1 MTDGNDA
8 NLSALEHRLDELED
22 GLRLEY
28 PTAETPGGGAQRL
41 RLEVPTPWSLMTI
54 GARGT
59 GASDGRAVGPGGF
72 ALMTVESFGAEIQ
85 GNTCIDTDGLT
96 IVHSIGAARV
106 LTQEN
111 LGVASSAAMRL
122 GTTEGHI
129 ELTAGEVPV
138 HDPAF
143 KVIPS
148 MAVPAAPDVDTA
160 TPRGPTESAKSAA
173 GAIWDGLE
181 VAGGINTWLGFVLDG
196 MPLSSGVAA
205 GTLLARVAG
214 VINLFR
220 TGVAMINAGVAAA
233 AAVSD
238 VSSMD
243 RERSSAP
250 AVKLHG
256 AGGVKLTSPEGISA
270 FGNEL
275 SLTARQTASLKAS
288 AKVSI
293 KSAGYASFYGGL
305 VTSISSE
312 GPATLKSTLNAA
324 TVSGK
329 YADVSGKDT
338 AVVRSKK
345 LVGVIAGQKFALESP
360 TVVMGGGEYVGV
372 SSGDMVQLEAPF
384 VHSAAR
390 RQNTVSSTQKVVVK
404 GDREVQL
411 ESGSAKMTVKDGE
424 FRIDPGA
431 GKTLIVD
438 RQSLRFLTF
447 RVEGSRT
454 RIRGPVD
461 IG

>member
-1 MTDGNDA
+1 MTNGNDV
-8 NLSALEHRLDELED
+8 EQRLDDLEE
-22 GLRLEY
+22 GLRVEY
-28 PTAETPGGGAQRL
+28 PTPETPGGGAQRL
-41 RLEVPTPWSLMTI
+41 RLEVPEPWSLMTI
-54 GARGT
+54 GARGI

-72 ALMTVESFGAEIQ
+72 GLMTTESLGAEIH
-85 GNTCIDTDGLT
+85 GSTCIDTDGLT
-96 IVHSIGAARV
+96 IAHSLGAARL

-143 KVIPS
+143 RVIPS
-148 MAVPAAPDVDTA
+148 MAVPSAPDVDTA
-160 TPRGPTESAKSAA
+160 APRGPTESAKSAA

-181 VAGGINTWLGFVLDG
+181 VAGALNTWIGFVLDG
-196 MPLSSGVAA
+196 MPISSGVAA
-205 GTLLARVAG
+205 GTLLGRVAG

-220 TGVAMINAGVAAA
+220 TGVAMINASIAAA
-233 AAVSD
+233 AAVYD
-238 VSSMD
+238 VSSVD
-243 RERSSAP
+243 QERSSAP

-256 AGGVKLTSPEGISA
+256 AGGVKLTSPQAISA

-275 SLTARQTASLKAS
+275 SLTARQTASLKAA
-288 AKVSI
+288 AKVSV

-312 GPATLKSTLNAA
+312 GPASLKSTLNAA

-329 YADVSGKDT
+329 YADVSAKET
-338 AVVRSKK
+338 AVVRSNK
-345 LVGVIAGQKFALESP
+345 LVGVIAKEKFALESP

-372 SSGDMVQLEAPF
+372 SSGDMVQVEAPF
-384 VHSAAR
+384 VHTMAR

-404 GDREVQL
+404 GDREIQL
-411 ESGSAKMTVKDGE
+411 ESGSAKMTIKDGE

-431 GKTLIVD
+431 GKTLTVD

-447 RVEGSRT
+447 RVENSRT